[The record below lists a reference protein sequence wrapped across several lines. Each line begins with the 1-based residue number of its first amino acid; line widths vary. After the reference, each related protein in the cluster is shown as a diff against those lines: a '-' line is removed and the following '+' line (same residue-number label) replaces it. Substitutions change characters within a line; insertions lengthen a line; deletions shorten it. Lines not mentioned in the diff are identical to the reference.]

1 MLPSSALFTV
11 ASFPFSPH
19 FITKIVTHISFK
31 TLDLD
36 EVMTGQKG
44 SRDLDKISKR
54 FHSFICDFLNFALK
68 TFFCQK

>member
-36 EVMTGQKG
+36 EVMTAQKG
-44 SRDLDKISKR
+44 SRDLDKI
-54 FHSFICDFLNFALK
+54 
-68 TFFCQK
+68 